1 MNYFKYGEASMDT
14 QTQFSTQT
22 KVFIN
27 TGVVG
32 YFTFETPAKSLLD
45 FIAVHL

>member
-1 MNYFKYGEASMDT
+1 MAMQK
-14 QTQFSTQT
+14 QFSTQA

-32 YFTFETPAKSLLD
+32 YFTFETSAESLLD
-45 FIAVHL
+45 FIAVYL